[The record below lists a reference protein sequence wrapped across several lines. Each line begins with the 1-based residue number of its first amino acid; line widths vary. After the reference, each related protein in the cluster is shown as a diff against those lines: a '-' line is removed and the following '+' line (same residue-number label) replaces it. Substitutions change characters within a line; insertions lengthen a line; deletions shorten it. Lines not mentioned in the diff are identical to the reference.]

1 MNARLD
7 AVTKAKQAYVIA
19 KTTMENRLREQLK
32 EELAN
37 MQTQI
42 DIAVR
47 YAYDSGESKANILR
61 AMGTKDYHTLNSAL
75 ERTQGVAEVV
85 GDDPLDRVYHVV
97 DDVLHVTYIE
107 HGPEKISGHA
117 SFNVVSTD
125 GGLMFRPI
133 TPLYSDDFKERNHV
147 VGALETIGSWYYE
160 EASGWWMSQLY

>member
-47 YAYDSGESKANILR
+47 YAYDTGESKANILR
-61 AMGTKDYHTLNSAL
+61 AMGTKDYHTLNAAL

-85 GDDPLDRVYHVV
+85 GDDPLDRVYHVA
-97 DDVLHVTYIE
+97 DGVLHVSYIE
-107 HGPEKISGHA
+107 HGPESISGHA
-117 SFNVVSTD
+117 SFNVKTAHD
-125 GGLMFRPI
+125 GIIFEPL
-133 TPLYSDDFKERNHV
+133 TPLYSDDFKQRNRV
-147 VGALETIGSWYYE
+147 VGALEAIGSWYYE
-160 EASGWWMSQLY
+160 EAVGWWNAR